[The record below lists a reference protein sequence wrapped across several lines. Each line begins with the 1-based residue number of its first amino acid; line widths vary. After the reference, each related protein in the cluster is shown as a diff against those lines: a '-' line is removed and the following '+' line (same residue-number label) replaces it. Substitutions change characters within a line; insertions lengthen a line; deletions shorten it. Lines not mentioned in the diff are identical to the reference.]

1 MKKLLENADLLSPE
15 EREKLIKNLIANMD
29 NLDR

>member
-15 EREKLIKNLIANMD
+15 EREKLIKNLIANMGD
-29 NLDR
+29 LDG